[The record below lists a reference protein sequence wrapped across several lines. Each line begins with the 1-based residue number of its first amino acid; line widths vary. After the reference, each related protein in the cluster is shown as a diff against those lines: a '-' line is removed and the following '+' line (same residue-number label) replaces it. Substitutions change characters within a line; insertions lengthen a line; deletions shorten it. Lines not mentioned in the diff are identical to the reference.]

1 MGGAISPIAAAL
13 VMDHIID
20 SFNQI
25 YPAPPTFIGIFV
37 DDSIFILQ
45 SDMTDIALEIL
56 KNCVPNAMHFTMECE
71 IDNQIN
77 FLNLTLR
84 RDQHS
89 ITTNRF
95 KKHYASDRLLNYYSN
110 HKRSIILGTA
120 KNFIKTVIQLSD
132 GQFFQSNKTIVET
145 RLRKNNF
152 PEDTIA
158 YLMNYEYTLMR
169 PFSKR
174 KQYTHRFYH
183 TQHSSGSES
192 ENEQTSHTR
201 QKPMNEP
208 KYVAFPHAVSNKRIR
223 LALNHYKATDIILAD
238 SIKNTKN
245 NNICNL
251 KDGKP
256 LSKSGNVIVVAQ
268 CKCNKY
274 HKIDKTT
281 FNETGQMVADRLC
294 NTLPKCTNNA
304 HAFNKIRYIKG
315 MAFDSQ
321 NNHYLKY
328 IRWKYKNSL
337 RDGRLHLPNV
347 HLAKLLD

>member
-84 RDQHS
+84 R
-89 ITTNRF
+89 
-95 KKHYASDRLLNYYSN
+95 
-110 HKRSIILGTA
+110 
-120 KNFIKTVIQLSD
+120 
-132 GQFFQSNKTIVET
+132 E
-145 RLRKNNF
+145 
-152 PEDTIA
+152 
-158 YLMNYEYTLMR
+158 
-169 PFSKR
+169 
-174 KQYTHRFYH
+174 
-183 TQHSSGSES
+183 
-192 ENEQTSHTR
+192 
-201 QKPMNEP
+201 
-208 KYVAFPHAVSNKRIR
+208 
-223 LALNHYKATDIILAD
+223 
-238 SIKNTKN
+238 
-245 NNICNL
+245 
-251 KDGKP
+251 
-256 LSKSGNVIVVAQ
+256 
-268 CKCNKY
+268 
-274 HKIDKTT
+274 
-281 FNETGQMVADRLC
+281 
-294 NTLPKCTNNA
+294 
-304 HAFNKIRYIKG
+304 G

-347 HLAKLLD
+347 HLAKLLDRNINIIIFDIILHVGNYD